1 MTDCKKPLV
10 IIAGPTAT
18 GKTKCAV
25 ELAKA
30 INGEIISADSIQV
43 YKGMDIGSAKV
54 TFEEMCGVKHHLID
68 VLEPTQDF
76 NITVFQTLAKNA
88 MDEIYSRGK
97 VPIIAGGT
105 GFYIQSV
112 LYDIDFTENEDN
124 NEIREALTRISLE
137 KDGKDILFAMLKDID
152 PESADV
158 IDKNNIKR
166 VIRAI
171 EFYKLSGKKISEHN
185 KLQSSK
191 EAAYDARFF
200 VLTDDRKVLY
210 ERIDKRVDKM
220 IELGLV
226 EEVRNLLNKGL
237 KRDMVSMQ
245 GIGYKEI
252 VSYLMGEIS
261 LDEAI
266 YIIKRD
272 TRHFAKRQ
280 ITWFKRE
287 KDVIWLDRSKMTEQ
301 EIIKAMTEA
310 YYNE

>member
-76 NITVFQTLAKNA
+76 NITVFQTLAKEA

>member
-1 MTDCKKPLV
+1 MTDCRKPLV

-76 NITVFQTLAKNA
+76 NITVFQTLAKEA
-88 MDEIYSRGK
+88 MGEIYSRGK

>member
-1 MTDCKKPLV
+1 MTDCRKPLV

-301 EIIKAMTEA
+301 EIIKEMTEA

>member
-1 MTDCKKPLV
+1 MTDSRKPLV

-76 NITVFQTLAKNA
+76 NITVFQTLAKEA

>member
-1 MTDCKKPLV
+1 MTDCRKPLV

-185 KLQSSK
+185 KSQSSK

-301 EIIKAMTEA
+301 EIIKEMTEA

>member
-1 MTDCKKPLV
+1 MTDSRKPLV

-54 TFEEMCGVKHHLID
+54 TLEEMCGVKHHLID

-76 NITVFQTLAKNA
+76 NITVFQTLAKEA

-158 IDKNNIKR
+158 IDKNNLKR

>member
-1 MTDCKKPLV
+1 MTDSRKPLV

-54 TFEEMCGVKHHLID
+54 TLEEMCGVKHHLID

-76 NITVFQTLAKNA
+76 NITVFQTLAKEA

-158 IDKNNIKR
+158 IDKNNLKR

-245 GIGYKEI
+245 GIGLL
-252 VSYLMGEIS
+252 S
-261 LDEAI
+261 
-266 YIIKRD
+266 
-272 TRHFAKRQ
+272 FAA
-280 ITWFKRE
+280 
-287 KDVIWLDRSKMTEQ
+287 L
-301 EIIKAMTEA
+301 
-310 YYNE
+310 

>member
-1 MTDCKKPLV
+1 MTDSRKPLV

-54 TFEEMCGVKHHLID
+54 TLEEMCGVKHHLID

-76 NITVFQTLAKNA
+76 NITVFQTLAKEA

>member
-1 MTDCKKPLV
+1 MTDSRKPLV

-54 TFEEMCGVKHHLID
+54 TVEEMCGVKHHLID

-76 NITVFQTLAKNA
+76 NITVFQTLAKEA

-191 EAAYDARFF
+191 EAAYDAHFF

>member
-1 MTDCKKPLV
+1 MTDCRKPLV

-76 NITVFQTLAKNA
+76 NITVFQTLAKEA